1 MSSLSVAFPLRI
13 DSVDGFKMNKSLKS
27 LVKQNLKMLLL
38 TAPGERIM
46 DPDFGVGVRRYL
58 FEGFNQT
65 VYAEIDAR
73 IREQVKRYL
82 PVINIRR
89 IAFDDTEQDFNKLYF
104 SITYTVPNIG
114 IKDLLEFTI

>member
-1 MSSLSVAFPLRI
+1 MSSLSVALPLRI
-13 DSVDGFKMNKSLKS
+13 DSTDGFKMNKSLKS

-38 TAPGERIM
+38 TVPGERIM

-65 VYAEIDAR
+65 VYAEIDVR

-82 PVINIRR
+82 PVIKIRR